1 MSNISQVNVQND
13 NGCQTRKR
21 NGIQIY
27 SKNDFEKEK
36 VDLLFEH
43 NQIALLWLH

>member
-1 MSNISQVNVQND
+1 MYK
-13 NGCQTRKR
+13 KR
-21 NGIQIY
+21 NGIQLY

-43 NQIALLWLH
+43 NQIALL